1 MPTVDRSDP
10 PAEPAGSDPRP
21 SGGLWAALFGIIPL
35 VLGAALTFI
44 APTLSD
50 PSWVPFVR
58 ALGAVLI
65 ILGALFAFVVVGVW
79 CVRWVIGGW

>member
-1 MPTVDRSDP
+1 MTTVDRPDQ
-10 PAEPAGSDPRP
+10 PAEPAGSESRP
-21 SGGLWAALFGIIPL
+21 SGGLWAALLGIIPL

-65 ILGALFAFVVVGVW
+65 VLGAVLAFVVVGV
-79 CVRWVIGGW
+79 RRVIGGW